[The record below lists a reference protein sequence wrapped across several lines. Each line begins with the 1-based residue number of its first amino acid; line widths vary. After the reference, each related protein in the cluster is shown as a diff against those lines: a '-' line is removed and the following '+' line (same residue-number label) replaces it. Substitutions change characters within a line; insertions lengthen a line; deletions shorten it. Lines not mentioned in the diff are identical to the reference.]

1 MADMRFDGKVAIVT
15 GAGGG
20 LGKVHALLL
29 AARGA
34 RVVVNDIGA
43 SIKGEGSD
51 KGPAEAV
58 VKEIRDQGGEA
69 VADTTSIATPEGGQ
83 AVVKA
88 ALDQYGRIDI
98 LVNNA
103 GIMHDADFDDSTAE
117 LLDPMIDVHLR
128 GVFFITRPA
137 WIEMRRQGYGRVVNT
152 TSAAGLLGSATKSTY
167 GAAKGG
173 VFALTRVL
181 AAEGAPHDIKV
192 NAIAPFALTRMLSQ
206 SMDDANRT
214 ADADPATIEMMSGF
228 MSRLDPAMVSPVV
241 AFLAHQLCPVSG
253 EVFSVGG
260 GQVSQLFL
268 GRTQGFCSPTLS
280 IEDVRDN
287 LEQIRDRAGYTVP
300 ADPGEEAMQLFAAV
314 AAG

>member
-1 MADMRFDGKVAIVT
+1 
-15 GAGGG
+15 
-20 LGKVHALLL
+20 
-29 AARGA
+29 
-34 RVVVNDIGA
+34 
-43 SIKGEGSD
+43 
-51 KGPAEAV
+51 
-58 VKEIRDQGGEA
+58 
-69 VADTTSIATPEGGQ
+69 
-83 AVVKA
+83 
-88 ALDQYGRIDI
+88 
-98 LVNNA
+98 
-103 GIMHDADFDDSTAE
+103 
-117 LLDPMIDVHLR
+117 VHLR

-137 WIEMRRQGYGRVVNT
+137 WIEMRKQGYGRVVNT

-192 NAIAPFALTRMLSQ
+192 NAIAPFALTRMLTQ
-206 SMDDANRT
+206 SMEAAHGT

-228 MSRLDPAMVSPVV
+228 MSRLNPAMVSPVV
-241 AFLAHQLCPVSG
+241 AFLAHEQCPVSG

-268 GRTQGFCSPTLS
+268 GRTQGYCSPTLS